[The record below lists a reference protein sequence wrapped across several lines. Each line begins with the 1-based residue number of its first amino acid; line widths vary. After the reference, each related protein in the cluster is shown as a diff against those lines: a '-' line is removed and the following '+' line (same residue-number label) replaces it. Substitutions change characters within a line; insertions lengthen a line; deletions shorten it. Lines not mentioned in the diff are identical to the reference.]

1 MKKNFLH
8 IYEELDIMHLGKPQG
23 MYCTY
28 MHNLGWD
35 TSIVTYDLK
44 NELENEFRG
53 VKIDKIKQFM
63 PFLPNESFTKF
74 IKRLP
79 LYWYIYKNAKNVD
92 LLMLYHATVCSYW
105 NAFFYRLGNP
115 KGKIFIK
122 GDFDKELYLS
132 EIEWSKKTAKNLKE
146 IFRKRRWVRA
156 YKKRKEL
163 IEMADVYSVETLEG
177 FEELYNNGYNG
188 MDIKNKLLNL
198 PNGVDLKFIE
208 DNKIVAKQFEEK
220 ENIIFTAS
228 RIGNK
233 RKNTE
238 FFLEVIKKVNLKD
251 WKVVLAGPIEES
263 FKLYMENFFK
273 ENPELKEKIIFLD
286 FIKDKNI
293 LYKYY
298 NSAKIFM
305 MTSREEG
312 FANVFLEALYFGD
325 YIITTRVSSATD
337 VTDYEKVGAII
348 EQNDLDNFVEKLSFA
363 MENKEFLKN
372 KYHDTKE
379 LSKKFIWENVV
390 QKLSH
395 KILGLMD
402 K

>member
-1 MKKNFLH
+1 MRRNFLH
-8 IYEELDIMHLGKPQG
+8 IYEDLDIMHLGKPQG

-28 MHNLGWD
+28 MSSLGWD
-35 TSIVTYDLK
+35 TTIVTYDLK
-44 NELENEFRG
+44 KELGDEFRG

-79 LYWYIYKNAKNVD
+79 LYWYIYKNAKNID

-105 NAFFYRLGNP
+105 NGFFYKLGNP
-115 KGKIFIK
+115 KGKIFVK
-122 GDFDKELYLS
+122 GDFDKWLYLS
-132 EIEWSKKTAKNLKE
+132 EIEWAKKTPKNLKE
-146 IFRKRRWVRA
+146 FFKKRRWVRA
-156 YKKRKEL
+156 YKKRREL
-163 IEMADVYSVETLEG
+163 LEMSEIYSVETLEG
-177 FEELYNNGYNG
+177 YEELYSNGYNG
-188 MDIKNKLLNL
+188 MEIKNKLLNL

-208 DNKIVAKQFEEK
+208 DNNIEVKSFQEK

-228 RIGNK
+228 RIGHR

-238 FFLEVIKKVNLKD
+238 FFLEVIRNIELKD

-263 FKLYMENFFK
+263 FKEYMECFFK
-273 ENPELKEKIIFLD
+273 ENPELREKILFLD

-312 FANVFLEALYFGD
+312 FANVFLEALHFGN

-337 VTDYEKVGAII
+337 VTDYDKLGTIV
-348 EQNDLDNFVEKLSFA
+348 EQDDLENFVKKLSFA
-363 MENKEFLKN
+363 MENREFLES
-372 KYHDTKE
+372 KYYETRE
-379 LSKKFIWENVV
+379 FSKRFIWENIVR
-390 QKLSH
+390 KLSE
-395 KILGLMD
+395 KIIERS
-402 K
+402 